1 MTPLPDPEHCYR
13 AVQSRDPRFDGW
25 FVTGVTS
32 TGIYC
37 RPSCPAVTPR
47 RPNVRFYPT
56 AAAAQVAGFR
66 ACLRCRP
73 DAAPGSPEWNV
84 RADLVGRAMRLIGD
98 GVVEREGVAG
108 LSRRLGYSERHVH
121 RQLAAELGAGPLALA
136 RAQRAQT
143 ARVLIETTALPFA
156 DVAFAAGFASVRQ
169 FNDTVREVF
178 ATTPT
183 RLRTGR
189 GYRTEPAPGTV
200 TLRLPYRE
208 PFAADALT
216 GFLAARAVP
225 GIEEWD
231 GTTYRRTL
239 GLPHGTGTVALTPA
253 EGHVAC
259 TLRLADLRDLGTA
272 VARCRRL
279 LDLDADPAA
288 VDAALA
294 ADDVLRGLVT
304 ETPGMRVP
312 GAVDGFELAV
322 RAVVGQ
328 QVSVGAARTV
338 LGRIVS
344 ATGASLSDVDG
355 GLTHTFPAPAVLV
368 DADDADLPMPAAR
381 RRTIRALAAA
391 TVDGTVCLDPG
402 VSRREL
408 AESLCVLP
416 GIGAW
421 TASYVAMRALSDPDA
436 FLSTDLGIRTA
447 AARLGLSSDL
457 DDRSSHWRPWRAYAA
472 AHLWHT
478 LARVSERS

>member
-136 RAQRAQT
+136 RARRAQT